1 MGQTKPPSPVK
12 LIVGTLTAKS
22 NLLESVYQR
31 LSEQF
36 GPIDFT
42 SQFFPFDYTNYYEPE
57 MGKELKRQFISFQ
70 RLIVPDKLASVKLF
84 SNAVENE
91 YVIDETRRRR
101 VNLDPGYISAA
112 KLVLASTKDHAH
124 RIYLQ
129 QGIYAE
135 ITLRFFRKTFQ
146 AWDWTYPDYR
156 TKDYID
162 TFNHIR
168 RIYIEQLKTAGL
180 SPHPL

>member
-84 SNAVENE
+84 SNAVEDE

-112 KLVLASTKDHAH
+112 KLVS
-124 RIYLQ
+124 LQ
-129 QGIYAE
+129 QKIMRIVSISSKAF
-135 ITLRFFRKTFQ
+135 TLRLRSGFSVKPFKLGIGLTLIT
-146 AWDWTYPDYR
+146 A
-156 TKDYID
+156 
-162 TFNHIR
+162 R
-168 RIYIEQLKTAGL
+168 RFILTLLITSAE
-180 SPHPL
+180 SI